1 MNEVTLNAA
10 IHVAVYFQEE
20 INYCLH
26 SSSSHLI
33 EETHTHTHTQLHY
46 SVIHHDR
53 VWHSRPVSVACFVH
67 VCVRTSLSS
76 SNGSNVGQVYKGAF
90 SWHDTLRKSVSF
102 IVLFYFG
109 GGGGT
114 FYRVNLVQ
122 KQSGTLWMCHLE
134 SRLELCRP
142 LGCKKKPYL
151 PVDKVRIIERLTN
164 DVQNQLWLCFFKK
177 KTMLPENSAI

>member
-109 GGGGT
+109 GGRGD
-114 FYRVNLVQ
+114 FL
-122 KQSGTLWMCHLE
+122 QSE
-134 SRLELCRP
+134 SRS
-142 LGCKKKPYL
+142 KA
-151 PVDKVRIIERLTN
+151 VRDTVNVPSGVSSRAVSTT
-164 DVQNQLWLCFFKK
+164 W
-177 KTMLPENSAI
+177 M